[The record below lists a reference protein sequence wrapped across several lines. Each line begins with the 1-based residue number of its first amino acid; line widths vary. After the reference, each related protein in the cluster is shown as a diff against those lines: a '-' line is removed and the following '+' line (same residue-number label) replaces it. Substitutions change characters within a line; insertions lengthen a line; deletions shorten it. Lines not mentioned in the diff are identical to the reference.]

1 MWPIGLFA
9 SFLSFVPVLSG
20 DASGAAVIVF
30 RLTAL
35 SFIVSGLIAWQRRP
49 GNRVG
54 ALMVATGFGVLV
66 NPLLSQVE
74 WSPVQTLGV
83 LAQDWWTIVFVVLLL
98 VFPHGRRLHGRLDWL
113 VVAFAIPVALL
124 QPVWLMFA
132 DEEGLVN
139 DLLVSPNAGV
149 ADVIDKAQRATLL
162 AATFSLFVILA
173 LRWWRASPP
182 MRRVLLPTLAG
193 GATML
198 SFAGMLTADLIA
210 GGRSETI
217 LLITLC
223 VFATVPLAFLAGL
236 LRSRLARVAVGG
248 LLVEL
253 RDTTSPT
260 ALRDALA
267 STLGDPSLTL
277 LYWLPEYNAWA
288 DADGRRAE
296 LPLNGDGRATKLV
309 ERGGEHVAA
318 LIHDES
324 LLDEPELIEAA
335 CAVAA
340 IALENARLHADL
352 KARLDEL
359 RASRARIVETGDIER
374 RRLERNLHDGAQQRL
389 VALALSLGMAESRVR
404 ADPELVE
411 NLFAE
416 AKQELTLGLGELREL
431 ARGIH
436 PGVLSDHG
444 LEVALE
450 SLAARATV
458 PVQLEIGLPTRPPEP
473 VEVAAYFFVSESLA
487 NVAKYAQASRATV
500 RIGRENGHLL
510 VEVEDDG
517 IGGADDTLG
526 SGIRGLADRVETLGG
541 RLLVLSPAGGGTRI
555 SAEIPCD

>member
-1 MWPIGLFA
+1 MF
-9 SFLSFVPVLSG
+9 G
-20 DASGAAVIVF
+20 DASGADGTVF
-30 RLTAL
+30 RLIGM
-35 SFIVSGLIAWQRRP
+35 SFIASGLVAWQRRP

-54 ALMVATGFGVLV
+54 VLMVVTGFGVLV
-66 NPLLSQVE
+66 HPLLIQIE
-74 WSPVQTLGV
+74 WSPVQTL
-83 LAQDWWTIVFVVLLL
+83 AQVMTDWWSLVFVVLLL
-98 VFPHGRRLHGRLDWL
+98 VFPQGGRLRGRLDWLL
-113 VVAFAIPVALL
+113 VVAFAIPLVVL
-124 QPVWLMFA
+124 QPVWLLFV
-132 DEEGLVN
+132 EQEGLVN
-139 DLLVSPNAGV
+139 DLLVWPDAGI
-149 ADVIDKAQRATLL
+149 ADAVDTAQRSILL
-162 AATFSLFVILA
+162 AATLSLFVTLVW
-173 LRWWRASPP
+173 RWLQATAPL
-182 MRRVLLPTLAG
+182 RRVLLPTLAG

-198 SFAGMLTADLIA
+198 SFAGMLAADLMS
-210 GGRSETI
+210 GTRSHTL

-223 VFATVPLAFLAGL
+223 VNATVPLAFLAGL

-253 RDTTSPT
+253 RDTVSPS

-267 STLGDPSLTL
+267 ASLGDPSLTL
-277 LYWLPEYNAWA
+277 LYWLPEYGSWA
-288 DADGRRAE
+288 DADGRPAA
-296 LPLNGDGRATKLV
+296 LPADGGGRATKLV
-309 ERGGEHVAA
+309 ERGDERVAA
-318 LIHDES
+318 LIHDAS
-324 LLDEPELIEAA
+324 LLDEPELVESA

-411 NLFAE
+411 RLLAE

-450 SLAARATV
+450 SLAARA
-458 PVQLEIGLPTRPPEP
+458 PVRVDLDVGLPNRPPEP

-487 NVAKYAQASRATV
+487 NVAKYAQASHATV
-500 RIGRENGHLL
+500 RIARENGHLL
-510 VEVEDDG
+510 VEVADDG
-517 IGGADDTLG
+517 IGGADDTRG

-541 RLLVLSPAGGGTRI
+541 RLRVLSPAGGGTRI
-555 SAEIPCD
+555 SAEIPCP

>member
-1 MWPIGLFA
+1 MF
-9 SFLSFVPVLSG
+9 G
-20 DASGAAVIVF
+20 DASGADGIVF
-30 RLTAL
+30 RLIGM
-35 SFIVSGLIAWQRRP
+35 SFIASGLVAWQRRP

-54 ALMVATGFGVLV
+54 VLMVVTGFGVLV
-66 NPLLSQVE
+66 HPLLIQIE
-74 WSPVQTLGV
+74 WSPVQTL
-83 LAQDWWTIVFVVLLL
+83 AQVMTDWWSLVFVVLLL
-98 VFPHGRRLHGRLDWL
+98 VFPQGGRLRGRLDWLL
-113 VVAFAIPVALL
+113 VVAFAIPLVVL
-124 QPVWLMFA
+124 QPVWLLFV
-132 DEEGLVN
+132 EQEGLVN
-139 DLLVSPNAGV
+139 DLLVWPDAGI
-149 ADVIDKAQRATLL
+149 ADAVDTAQRSILL
-162 AATFSLFVILA
+162 AATLSLFVTLVW
-173 LRWWRASPP
+173 RWLQATAPL
-182 MRRVLLPTLAG
+182 RRVLLPTLAG

-198 SFAGMLTADLIA
+198 SFAGMLAADLMS
-210 GGRSETI
+210 GTRSHTL

-223 VFATVPLAFLAGL
+223 VNATVPLAFLAGL

-253 RDTTSPT
+253 RDTVSPS

-267 STLGDPSLTL
+267 ASLGDPSLTL
-277 LYWLPEYNAWA
+277 LYWLPEYGSWA
-288 DADGRRAE
+288 DADGRPAA
-296 LPLNGDGRATKLV
+296 LPADGGGRATKLV
-309 ERGGEHVAA
+309 ERGDERVAA
-318 LIHDES
+318 LIHDAS
-324 LLDEPELIEAA
+324 LLDEPELVESA

-411 NLFAE
+411 RLLAE

-450 SLAARATV
+450 SLAARA
-458 PVQLEIGLPTRPPEP
+458 PVRVDLDVGLPNRPPEP

-487 NVAKYAQASRATV
+487 NVAKYAQASHATV
-500 RIGRENGHLL
+500 RIARENGHLL
-510 VEVEDDG
+510 VEVADDG
-517 IGGADDTLG
+517 IGGADDTRG

-541 RLLVLSPAGGGTRI
+541 RLRVLSPAGGGTRI
-555 SAEIPCD
+555 SAEIPCP

>member
-1 MWPIGLFA
+1 M
-9 SFLSFVPVLSG
+9 
-20 DASGAAVIVF
+20 F
-30 RLTAL
+30 RLTGA
-35 SFIVSGLIAWQRRP
+35 SFIASGLVAWQRRP

-54 ALMVATGFGVLV
+54 MLMVATGFGVLA
-66 NPLLSQVE
+66 NPLLSQVG
-74 WSPVQTLGV
+74 WSPVQTLANV
-83 LAQDWWTIVFVVLLL
+83 VTDWWTIVFVILLL
-98 VFPHGRRLHGRLDWL
+98 VFPDGRRLEGRLDFL
-113 VVAFAIPVALL
+113 VVAFAVPIIAL
-124 QPVWLMFA
+124 QPLWLMFA
-132 DEEGLVN
+132 EQDGLVN
-139 DLLVSPNAGV
+139 DLLVSANAGV
-149 ADVIDKAQRATLL
+149 ADVFDTAQRATLL
-162 AATFSLFVILA
+162 AATFSLFVILVV
-173 LRWWRASPP
+173 RWARASPP

-198 SFAGMLTADLIA
+198 SFAGMLAADLIA
-210 GGRSETI
+210 GGRSQTV

-260 ALRDALA
+260 VLRDALA

-277 LYWLPEYNAWA
+277 LYWLPEYHAWA
-288 DADGRRAE
+288 DAEGRPAVLPADGDR
-296 LPLNGDGRATKLV
+296 RATKLV
-309 ERGGEHVAA
+309 ERGGEPVAA
-318 LIHDES
+318 LIHDAS

-411 NLFAE
+411 KLLAE

-458 PVQLEIGLPTRPPEP
+458 PVELDVGLPNRPPEP

-487 NVAKYAQASRATV
+487 NVAKYAHASRATV
-500 RIGRENGHLL
+500 TIARENGHLL
-510 VEVEDDG
+510 VAVQDDG
-517 IGGADDTLG
+517 IGGADDARG

-541 RLLVLSPAGGGTRI
+541 RLQVLSPVGGGTRI
-555 SAEIPCD
+555 SAEIPCP

>member
-1 MWPIGLFA
+1 M
-9 SFLSFVPVLSG
+9 LSG
-20 DASGAAVIVF
+20 EASGASVIVF

-49 GNRVG
+49 DNRVG

-83 LAQDWWTIVFVVLLL
+83 LANDWWTVVFVVLLL
-98 VFPHGRRLHGRLDWL
+98 VFPHGRRIRGRLEWL
-113 VVAFAIPVALL
+113 VVAFAVPVAML

-132 DEEGLVN
+132 EEEGLVN

-162 AATFSLFVILA
+162 AATFSLFVILV
-173 LRWWRASPP
+173 LRWLRASPP

-198 SFAGMLTADLIA
+198 SFAGMLAADLIA

-267 STLGDPSLTL
+267 TTLGDPSLTL

-288 DADGRRAE
+288 DAEGRPAALPADGDA
-296 LPLNGDGRATKLV
+296 RATKLV

-324 LLDEPELIEAA
+324 LLDEPELIESA

-404 ADPELVE
+404 VDPELVE
-411 NLFAE
+411 KLLAE

-444 LEVALE
+444 LEVAVE

-458 PVQLEIGLPTRPPEP
+458 PVKLEIGLPDRPPEP

-487 NVAKYAQASRATV
+487 NVAKYAHASRATV
-500 RIGRENGHLL
+500 RIERENGHLV
-510 VEVEDDG
+510 VEVTDDG
-517 IGGADDTLG
+517 IGGADDTRG

-541 RLLVLSPAGGGTRI
+541 RLLVLSPVGGGTRI
-555 SAEIPCD
+555 SAEIPCP

>member
-1 MWPIGLFA
+1 VPLLF
-9 SFLSFVPVLSG
+9 G
-20 DASGAAVIVF
+20 DASGADGTVF
-30 RLTAL
+30 RLTGGT
-35 SFIVSGLIAWQRRP
+35 FIASGLVAWQRRP

-54 ALMVATGFGVLV
+54 VLMVITGFGVLAH
-66 NPLLSQVE
+66 PLLSQIG
-74 WSPVQTLGV
+74 WSPVQTLATV
-83 LAQDWWTIVFVVLLL
+83 VTDWWTIAFVVLLL
-98 VFPHGRRLHGRLDWL
+98 VFPQGRRLEGRLDVL
-113 VVAFAIPVALL
+113 VVAFALPLIVL
-124 QPVWLMFA
+124 QPLWLLFA
-132 DEEGLVN
+132 EQEGLVN
-139 DLLVSPNAGV
+139 DLLVSPNPGLAELF
-149 ADVIDKAQRATLL
+149 DTAQRATLL

-173 LRWWRASPP
+173 WRWQQATPP

-198 SFAGMLTADLIA
+198 SFAGMLAADLIA
-210 GGRSETI
+210 GERSQTV
-217 LLITLC
+217 LLVTLC
-223 VFATVPLAFLAGL
+223 VFATVPFAFLAGL

-267 STLGDPSLTL
+267 STLGDPSLVL

-288 DADGRRAE
+288 DADGRPAVL
-296 LPLNGDGRATKLV
+296 LPDGGGRATKFV
-309 ERGGEHVAA
+309 ERGGEPVAA
-318 LIHDES
+318 LVHDES
-324 LLDEPELIEAA
+324 LLDEPELIESA

-389 VALALSLGMAESRVR
+389 VALSLSLGMAESRIR
-404 ADPELVE
+404 ADPALAEKLLASAKEELS
-411 NLFAE
+411 
-416 AKQELTLGLGELREL
+416 LGLGELREL

-444 LEVALE
+444 LGVALE

-458 PVQLEIGLPTRPPEP
+458 PIDLDVGLADRPPEP
-473 VEVAAYFFVSESLA
+473 VEVAAYFFVCESLA

-500 RIGRENGHLL
+500 RIARENGHLV
-510 VEVEDDG
+510 VEVADDG
-517 IGGADDTLG
+517 IGGADDTRG
-526 SGIRGLADRVETLGG
+526 SGIRGLADRIETLGG
-541 RLLVLSPAGGGTRI
+541 RLLVLSPVGGGTRI
-555 SAEIPCD
+555 SAEIPCP

>member
-1 MWPIGLFA
+1 MF
-9 SFLSFVPVLSG
+9 G
-20 DASGAAVIVF
+20 DASGADGTVF
-30 RLTAL
+30 RLIGM
-35 SFIVSGLIAWQRRP
+35 SFIASGLVAWQRRP

-54 ALMVATGFGVLV
+54 VLMVVTGFGVLV
-66 NPLLSQVE
+66 HPLLIQIE
-74 WSPVQTLGV
+74 WSPVQTL
-83 LAQDWWTIVFVVLLL
+83 AQVMTDWWSLVFVVLLL
-98 VFPHGRRLHGRLDWL
+98 VFPQGGRLRGRLDWLL
-113 VVAFAIPVALL
+113 VVAFAIPLVVL
-124 QPVWLMFA
+124 QPVWLLFV
-132 DEEGLVN
+132 EQEGLVN
-139 DLLVSPNAGV
+139 DLLVWPDAGI
-149 ADVIDKAQRATLL
+149 ADAVDTAQRSILL
-162 AATFSLFVILA
+162 AATLSLFVTLVW
-173 LRWWRASPP
+173 RWLQATAPL
-182 MRRVLLPTLAG
+182 RRVLLPTLAG

-198 SFAGMLTADLIA
+198 SFAGMLAADLMS
-210 GGRSETI
+210 GTRSHTL

-223 VFATVPLAFLAGL
+223 VNATVPLAFLAGL

-253 RDTTSPT
+253 RDTVSPS

-267 STLGDPSLTL
+267 ASLGDPSLTL
-277 LYWLPEYNAWA
+277 LYWLPEYGSWA
-288 DADGRRAE
+288 DADGRPAA
-296 LPLNGDGRATKLV
+296 LPADGGGRATKLV
-309 ERGGEHVAA
+309 ERGDERVAA
-318 LIHDES
+318 LIHDAS
-324 LLDEPELIEAA
+324 LLDEPELVESA

-389 VALALSLGMAESRVR
+389 VALALSLGIAESRVR

-411 NLFAE
+411 RLLAE

-450 SLAARATV
+450 SLAARA
-458 PVQLEIGLPTRPPEP
+458 PVRVDLDVGLPNRPPEP

-487 NVAKYAQASRATV
+487 NVAKYAQASHATV
-500 RIGRENGHLL
+500 RIARENGHLL
-510 VEVEDDG
+510 VEVADDG
-517 IGGADDTLG
+517 IGGADDTRG

-541 RLLVLSPAGGGTRI
+541 RLRVLSPAGGGTRI
-555 SAEIPCD
+555 SAEIPCP